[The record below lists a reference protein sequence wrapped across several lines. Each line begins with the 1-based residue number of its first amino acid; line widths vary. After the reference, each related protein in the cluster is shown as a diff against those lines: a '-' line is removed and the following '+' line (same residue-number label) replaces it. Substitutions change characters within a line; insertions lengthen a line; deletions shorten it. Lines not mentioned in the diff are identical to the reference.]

1 MITIYKDKGDSLQCK
16 NFRGIKLLE
25 VGLKELEKVM
35 DKRLRKVVTIEG
47 TIDAMQG
54 ELFVASLDLEKAYDR
69 VPRELVYWCIRKRGI
84 LEKLVRIVTASYE
97 NLITS
102 VRIPF
107 DDTEEFEIKVGLHQG
122 SALSPLLFILVLDT
136 LTSQLVI
143 LELQHLGS

>member
-1 MITIYKDKGDSLQCK
+1 MWLG
-16 NFRGIKLLE
+16 E
-25 VGLKELEKVM
+25 E
-35 DKRLRKVVTIEG
+35 
-47 TIDAMQG
+47 G

-84 LEKLVRIVTASYE
+84 LGKLVRIVTASYE
-97 NLITS
+97 NLITR

-107 DDTEEFEIKVGLHQG
+107 DDTQKFEIKVGLHQG